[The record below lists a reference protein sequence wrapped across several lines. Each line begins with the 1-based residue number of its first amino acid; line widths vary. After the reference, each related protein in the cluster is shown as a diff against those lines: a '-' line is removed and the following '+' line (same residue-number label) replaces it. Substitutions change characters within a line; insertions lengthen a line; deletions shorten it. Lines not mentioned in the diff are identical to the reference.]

1 MRIAKASDPETSLGR
16 RATHASL
23 SEAEKYLAAK
33 GQNAYMELAVVCM
46 LEMLSAKTSLTTCG
60 IVVVVVV
67 TLSSAMSASAA
78 SFHVGLRSPDQNE
91 LHCTDR
97 FFPRWAKTTRATRDD
112 PMTASL
118 P

>member
-1 MRIAKASDPETSLGR
+1 
-16 RATHASL
+16 
-23 SEAEKYLAAK
+23 
-33 GQNAYMELAVVCM
+33 M
-46 LEMLSAKTSLTTCG
+46 LEKLSAKTSLTTCG
-60 IVVVVVV
+60 IVVVLLV

-78 SFHVGLRSPDQNE
+78 SFHVGLRSPNQNE

-97 FFPRWAKTTRATRDD
+97 FCPRWAKTTRATRDD